1 MRVCCVV
8 LLQKFGLWCV
18 VVVVSGLKCV
28 AVSENMLSIFS
39 DYVRTVC
46 RTLRNGVPV
55 WIYSDPAQ
63 TKCTITC
70 IRASRPPS
78 KQSCTVLK
86 QYSTSSQKTSTGM
99 YDKVV
104 YRARTGKDGRK
115 NEGRSW
121 GNHRR
126 GGLSKRR
133 LLQEWAGWQAG
144 NRHQAPARL

>member
-39 DYVRTVC
+39 DYV
-46 RTLRNGVPV
+46 VPV
-55 WIYSDPAQ
+55 VYINGIYGDPAQ
-63 TKCTITC
+63 TKYHI
-70 IRASRPPS
+70 IAVRASRPPS
-78 KQSCTVLK
+78 QQSCTVLK

-144 NRHQAPARL
+144 NRHQAPARF